1 MQEPKVASRL
11 TQVKLVSEVGGE
23 LTLSANLIWREKL
36 LFSIAVEVDEL
47 CRQTQVLVEANVAA
61 SHVKEEIVRATRD
74 KTPELE
80 VEVVL

>member
-23 LTLSANLIWREKL
+23 LTLSANLIWREKI

-61 SHVKEEIVRATRD
+61 SQVKEEIVRATRD